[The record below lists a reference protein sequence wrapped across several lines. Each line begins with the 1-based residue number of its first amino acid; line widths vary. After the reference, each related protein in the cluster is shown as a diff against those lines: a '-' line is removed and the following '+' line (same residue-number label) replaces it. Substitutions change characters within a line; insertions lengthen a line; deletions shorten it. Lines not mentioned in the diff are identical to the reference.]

1 MNVVIIYMEEREDGN
16 VLVSVES
23 LGEPDHALQICH
35 EALEEITTNHQV
47 KFLRSSIF
55 TRPAH
60 RVQ

>member
-1 MNVVIIYMEEREDGN
+1 MNVVIIYMEENEDGN

-23 LGEPDHALQICH
+23 LGKPDNALQICH
-35 EALEEITTNHQV
+35 EALDEITADRKV
-47 KFLRSSIF
+47 KFLNSSVF

>member
-1 MNVVIIYMEEREDGN
+1 MNAIIIYMEERDDGN

-35 EALEEITTNHQV
+35 DALEEITANHQV
-47 KFLRSSIF
+47 KFLISSIF

>member
-1 MNVVIIYMEEREDGN
+1 MNVVIIYMEEKEDGD

-23 LGEPDHALQICH
+23 IGEPDHALEICH
-35 EALEEITTNHQV
+35 EALEEITANHQV
-47 KFLRSSIF
+47 KFLRTSTF